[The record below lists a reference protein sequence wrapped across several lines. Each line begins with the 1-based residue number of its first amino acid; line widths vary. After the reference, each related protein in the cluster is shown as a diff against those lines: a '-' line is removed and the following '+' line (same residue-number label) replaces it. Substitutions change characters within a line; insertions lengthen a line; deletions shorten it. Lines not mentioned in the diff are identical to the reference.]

1 MIWRAAGMM
10 RKIAMVFALVL
21 AVAGCFVGE
30 GENGIKDSRPEFAQE
45 VKTALATSNIPFRVD
60 AEGFVRY
67 SSRDEA
73 AVTRIKE
80 RLEKEMSGG
89 ISLRFEDQ
97 ESRDYLKSLLA
108 SMGMKYWVQPR
119 SDGEYIL
126 WHPQSK
132 KQEEEVM
139 LKVAEHSVGSRR
151 ATSTAKGK

>member
-1 MIWRAAGMM
+1 ML
-10 RKIAMVFALVL
+10 RKITVVVASVL
-21 AVAGCFVGE
+21 GVAACFVGE
-30 GENGIKDSRPEFAQE
+30 GENGFKDSRPEFAQE
-45 VKTALATSNIPFRVD
+45 VKAALATSNIPFRVD
-60 AEGFVRY
+60 AEGCVRY

-89 ISLRFEDQ
+89 ITLKLEDQ

-108 SMGMKYWVQPR
+108 SMGLKYWVQPR

-139 LKVAEHSVGSRR
+139 LKIAEHSVSSRR
-151 ATSTAKGK
+151 AKSTATGK

>member
-1 MIWRAAGMM
+1 ML
-10 RKIAMVFALVL
+10 RKIATVFALAL
-21 AVAGCFVGE
+21 AVASCFGE
-30 GENGIKDSRPEFAQE
+30 GENGFKDSRPEFMQE
-45 VKTALATSNIPFRVD
+45 MKTALAASNIPFRVD
-60 AEGFVRY
+60 DQGFIRH
-67 SSRDEA
+67 SSKHDS
-73 AVTRIKE
+73 AVKQIQD

-151 ATSTAKGK
+151 AKSTTKEK